1 MQRTFLFTVAL
12 AVAVLA
18 VAPVRAQ
25 AQPQAKQ
32 TTFAL
37 IRCESLGDRYS
48 ECRADTQA
56 GVRLLRE
63 LSRNRCV
70 EGRSFGYNQRGIW
83 VSDGCSAEF
92 QIGRADAGYPGDRP
106 GGQGHPGNRPGD
118 GGYPGNGPGRPGYPG
133 QGEDYGHDIIA
144 TVECRSIKKHYERCR
159 LPVGRDRVVL
169 QRRISKAA
177 CVQGQSWG
185 FDRSSV
191 WVDRGCR
198 GAFAV
203 VRTRQPQLLVCES
216 IQERRQY
223 CPANTVYGVKLNRQL
238 SRAACIEGRSWW
250 SDRNAIWVDRGC
262 RAEFLVY

>member
-1 MQRTFLFTVAL
+1 MRRTLSLIAAL
-12 AVAVLA
+12 AAAALA
-18 VAPVRAQ
+18 APMAQ

-37 IRCESLGDRYS
+37 IRCESPGDRYS

-56 GVRLLRE
+56 GVRLIRE

-83 VSDGCSAEF
+83 VSGGCAAEF
-92 QIGRADAGYPGDRP
+92 QIGRADAGYPGERP
-106 GGQGHPGNRPGD
+106 GGPRHPGSRPDD
-118 GGYPGNGPGRPGYPG
+118 GGYPGHGPGRPGYPQPDEG
-133 QGEDYGHDIIA
+133 YGHDIIA
-144 TVECRSIKKHYERCR
+144 TVECRSIKKNYERCP
-159 LPVGRDRVVL
+159 LPVGRDRVIL

-185 FDRSSV
+185 FDHRSV

-203 VRTRQPQLLVCES
+203 VRVRQPQLLVCES
-216 IQERRQY
+216 IKERRHY

-238 SRAACIEGRSWW
+238 SRAACIEGRTWW
-250 SDRNAIWVDRGC
+250 SDRNAIWVDQGC